1 MPLVKE
7 CAVNLKKLVCQESK
21 SHRTIKKFLFQSIYT
36 LDLDL
41 FGSYKLNKVSRSN
54 VTVIAELC
62 NKILVKGI
70 YSLLFARSSLYYTH
84 MVPVF
89 QEDATTLYN
98 VCRSGV
104 KVILDHTNFLK
115 DINSPLSPFCWFFT

>member
-7 CAVNLKKLVCQESK
+7 CAVNLKKLVGQESK

-41 FGSYKLNKVSRSN
+41 FGSYKLNKASRSN

-115 DINSPLSPFCWFFT
+115 DINSPLSPFC